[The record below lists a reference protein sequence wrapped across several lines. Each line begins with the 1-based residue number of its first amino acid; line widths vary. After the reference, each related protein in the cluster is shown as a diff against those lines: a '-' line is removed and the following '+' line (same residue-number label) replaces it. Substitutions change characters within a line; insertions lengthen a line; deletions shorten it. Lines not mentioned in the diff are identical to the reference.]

1 MNGLMSV
8 RKKKHTHR
16 KGGGMNIHEREDT
29 TISRSI
35 AAGLSI
41 EPVPKEER
49 ENKKKKNKKRM
60 RACRR

>member
-1 MNGLMSV
+1 
-8 RKKKHTHR
+8 
-16 KGGGMNIHEREDT
+16 MNIHEREDT